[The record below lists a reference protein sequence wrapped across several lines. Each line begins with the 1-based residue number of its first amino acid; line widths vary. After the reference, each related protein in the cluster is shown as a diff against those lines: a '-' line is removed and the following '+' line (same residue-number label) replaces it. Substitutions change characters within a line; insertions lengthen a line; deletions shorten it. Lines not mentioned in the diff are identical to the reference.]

1 MIRSSGSA
9 RRIFPTGILQAVAGR
24 ALVRGFLGALA
35 LGLLAVRTVAAAELK
50 AREPQAAPSPP
61 LRVCLVS
68 GANESKPYG
77 TDASLRELADYLR
90 TEHKMICEVLVTNP
104 AGTGFEN
111 VDRLLE
117 ADAAVFFVRRKKLD
131 EHNLSVL
138 RRFFASGK
146 GVVALR
152 STSHGF
158 ENWPEFDAEILGA
171 RYGRNGTGNFGDAER
186 LLFKPHAIWEG
197 VVNPTAIGVALTTR
211 RDIYRY
217 TDFAP
222 DVTVLLEA
230 ETRNGT
236 MPVAWTRIHERT
248 RIFYAGLGYS
258 EEVESPGYRQ
268 MVRNALFWVTNT
280 KPPAPT
286 RQKKEED

>member
-9 RRIFPTGILQAVAGR
+9 RRIFPAGIRLAVVGR
-24 ALVRGFLGALA
+24 ALVGGFLGALA
-35 LGLLAVRTVAAAELK
+35 LAFFAARPASAAELK

-68 GANESKPYG
+68 GANESKPYS

-90 TEHKMICEVLVTNP
+90 TEHKMICEVLVANA

-111 VDRLLE
+111 IDRLLE

-131 EHNLSVL
+131 EHNLAVL

-146 GVVALR
+146 GVIALR

-171 RYGRNGTGNFGDAER
+171 RYGRDGTGNFGDAER
-186 LLFKPHAIWEG
+186 LVFKPHAIWEG

-217 TDFAP
+217 SDFAP

-236 MPVAWTRIHERT
+236 MPVAWTRIHDRT

-268 MVRNALFWVTNT
+268 MIRNALFWVTNT
-280 KPPAPT
+280 KPPAPA

>member
-1 MIRSSGSA
+1 MIRINGLA
-9 RRIFPTGILQAVAGR
+9 GRICPAGILQAVAGR
-24 ALVRGFLGALA
+24 ALVGGFLGALVV
-35 LGLLAVRTVAAAELK
+35 GLLSVRPVAAVELK

-90 TEHKMICEVLVTNP
+90 TQHKMICEVLFASA

-111 VDRLLE
+111 IDRLLE

-131 EHNLSVL
+131 EHNLAVL
-138 RRFFASGK
+138 RRFFASGR

-186 LLFKPHAIWEG
+186 LVFRPHAIWEG

-236 MPVAWTRIHERT
+236 MPVAWTRIHDRT
-248 RIFYAGLGYS
+248 RIF
-258 EEVESPGYRQ
+258 
-268 MVRNALFWVTNT
+268 
-280 KPPAPT
+280 
-286 RQKKEED
+286 